1 MRRMYKMITLSLP
14 AHTGTVI
21 FHEALILSVSSL
33 TEALND
39 AVLLEIEKRFRS
51 IKSTAD
57 RALEQMRGEDLF
69 LEFDEGSN
77 SLAIIMKHMAGNM
90 LHTWVDPFTPT
101 EEKPDRKRDTEF
113 VTEEGDTA
121 ETIRNRW
128 EAGWRALFEAMETF
142 RGEKLTR
149 TLRSRWKDYTLLEI
163 LSRQVVHYA
172 QHAGQ
177 IVFLAKHIRGRE
189 WETLSI
195 PKGKSKE
202 FNERLRK
209 ERTGRS

>member
-1 MRRMYKMITLSLP
+1 
-14 AHTGTVI
+14 
-21 FHEALILSVSSL
+21 
-33 TEALND
+33 
-39 AVLLEIEKRFRS
+39 
-51 IKSTAD
+51 
-57 RALEQMRGEDLF
+57 
-69 LEFDEGSN
+69 
-77 SLAIIMKHMAGNM
+77 M
-90 LHTWVDPFTPT
+90 LHIWVDPFTPT

-113 VTEEGDTA
+113 VAEEGDTA
-121 ETIRNRW
+121 ESIRDRW
-128 EAGWRALFEAMETF
+128 EAGWRALFDAMETF

-149 TLRSRWKDYTLLEI
+149 TMRSRWKDYTLLEF

-177 IVFLAKHIRGRE
+177 IVFLAKHISGRE

-195 PKGKSKE
+195 PKGKSRE

>member
-1 MRRMYKMITLSLP
+1 MHRMYKMITLNLP

-21 FHEALILSVSSL
+21 LDEARILSVSSL

-39 AVLLEIEKRFRS
+39 TVLNEIEKRFRS

-57 RALEQMRGEDLF
+57 RALEQVRGEDLF

-77 SLAIIMKHMAGNM
+77 SLAIIMKHVAGNM

-113 VTEEGDTA
+113 VTEEGDPA
-121 ETIRNRW
+121 ETIRERW
-128 EAGWRALFEAMETF
+128 GAGWRALFEAMEIF

-149 TLRSRWKDYTLLEI
+149 TLRSRWRDYTLLEF

-172 QHAGQ
+172 QHTGQ
-177 IVFLAKHIRGRE
+177 IVFLAKHIRGRD

-195 PKGKSKE
+195 PKGKSRE

>member
-1 MRRMYKMITLSLP
+1 MVTLNLP

-21 FHEALILSVSSL
+21 FYEARILSVSSL
-33 TEALND
+33 TETQND
-39 AVLLEIEKRFRS
+39 AVLLEIEKRLRS

-57 RALEQMRGEDLF
+57 RALGQVRGEDLF
-69 LEFDEGSN
+69 IEFDEGSN

-121 ETIRNRW
+121 ESIRDGW
-128 EAGWRALFEAMETF
+128 EAGWRALFEAMEIF

-149 TLRSRWKDYTLLEI
+149 TLRSRWRDYTLLEI

-195 PKGKSKE
+195 PKGKSRE

>member
-1 MRRMYKMITLSLP
+1 M
-14 AHTGTVI
+14 
-21 FHEALILSVSSL
+21 

-39 AVLLEIEKRFRS
+39 AVLNEIEKRFRS

-57 RALEQMRGEDLF
+57 RALEQVRGEDLF
-69 LEFDEGSN
+69 FEFDEESN
-77 SLAIIMKHMAGNM
+77 SLAIIMKHVAGNM

-121 ETIRNRW
+121 ETIRERW
-128 EAGWRALFEAMETF
+128 GAGWRALFEAMEIF

-149 TLRSRWKDYTLLEI
+149 TLRSRWRDYTLLEF

-172 QHAGQ
+172 QHTGQ
-177 IVFLAKHIRGRE
+177 IVFLAKHIRGRD

-195 PKGKSKE
+195 PKGKSRE

>member
-1 MRRMYKMITLSLP
+1 MYKMITLRFPS
-14 AHTGTVI
+14 HTGTVI
-21 FHEALILSVSSL
+21 FYEVRILSVSSL
-33 TEALND
+33 TETRND
-39 AVLLEIEKRFRS
+39 AVLNEIEKRFRS
-51 IKSTAD
+51 IKSIAD
-57 RALEQMRGEDLF
+57 RALEQVRGEDLF
-69 LEFDEGSN
+69 FEIDEESN
-77 SLAIIMKHMAGNM
+77 SLAIIMKHVAGNM
-90 LHTWVDPFTPT
+90 LHIWVDPFTPT

-113 VTEEGDTA
+113 VAEEGDTA
-121 ETIRNRW
+121 ESIRDKW
-128 EAGWRALFEAMETF
+128 ETGWRALFDAMETF

-149 TLRSRWKDYTLLEI
+149 SLRSRWKDYTLLEF

-177 IVFLAKHIRGRE
+177 IVFLAKHISGRE

-195 PKGKSKE
+195 PKGKSRE

>member
-1 MRRMYKMITLSLP
+1 MHRMYKMITLNLP

-21 FHEALILSVSSL
+21 LDEARILSVSSL

-39 AVLLEIEKRFRS
+39 AVLNEIEKRFRS

-57 RALEQMRGEDLF
+57 RALEQVRGEDLF

-77 SLAIIMKHMAGNM
+77 SLAIIMKHVAGNM

-121 ETIRNRW
+121 ETIRERW
-128 EAGWRALFEAMETF
+128 GAGWRALFEAMEIF

-149 TLRSRWKDYTLLEI
+149 TLRSRWRDYTLLEF

-172 QHAGQ
+172 QHTGQ
-177 IVFLAKHIRGRE
+177 IVFLAKHIRGRD

-195 PKGKSKE
+195 PKGKSRE